1 MMRMERSYPHLSG
14 GSCAHNLKTATLP
27 WAASPPA
34 LGSVVLWSR
43 AVSQDSQPGQTMVQG
58 HRGQRRQRIYLA
70 FSQLTPGPEKL
81 NQPTTAR
88 RMGSM
93 LGPSHYT
100 SSGCKST
107 QQSVGGERG
116 YRPDSALLLP
126 GQRKA
131 GRRDSQEEMREAALQ
146 DPAQTSPSQ
155 GEVFHTFQSASHPLS
170 LRPRDRPARRACV
183 RSPCPVH
190 AALRSL
196 SRPFLPLHRTSGP
209 YHLSW
214 VRQ

>member
-126 GQRKA
+126 GFC
-131 GRRDSQEEMREAALQ
+131 DSLSLNPGLTNSTR
-146 DPAQTSPSQ
+146 QTGSKSWISS
-155 GEVFHTFQSASHPLS
+155 VSASPLPTPPVLDCLGMVVTRVPDPNSS
-170 LRPRDRPARRACV
+170 LHACV
-183 RSPCPVH
+183 
-190 AALRSL
+190 AI
-196 SRPFLPLHRTSGP
+196 T
-209 YHLSW
+209 
-214 VRQ
+214 